1 MARPIKEGFDY
12 FPLDVDFFQDIKIRK
27 LIKYQGEKAVSVLI
41 CLLCNIYKQG
51 YYIRWDKDLA
61 FVISEQSGC
70 KEVFVSEILK
80 NCLNIG
86 IFSKQM
92 FDEKQVFTSIEIQN
106 QYKII
111 CENAKRKVIKTE
123 FFIVNTELTLV
134 NSEETPVNTELTLVN
149 TELSTQSKVKER
161 KVKENI
167 KINNKKIINSQ
178 VTIPPTVNL
187 QHDSEQV
194 HTLLPTKEKEKYPP
208 APQPPQ
214 KKKVTTT
221 LDFSFLLSYSSI
233 WTQIMQEWVTYKEA
247 TKSPVKLQISLQ
259 KSFTNLLKISDNDPE
274 VAQAI
279 VDQSIASSYQG
290 LFPLKQNANNQYPT
304 GNTQYPASNNAN
316 NANKRADSD
325 AIERKKLFEFY
336 ENTNGDILTF

>member
-134 NSEETPVNTELTLVN
+134 NSE
-149 TELSTQSKVKER
+149 LSTQSKVKER
-161 KVKENI
+161 KEKENI
-167 KINNKKIINSQ
+167 KINNKKIIKSE
-178 VTIPPTVNL
+178 VTIQATENL
-187 QHDSEQV
+187 QPDSDKGY
-194 HTLLPTKEKEKYPP
+194 TPLPTQEKEKYPP
-208 APQPPQ
+208 VAPPPK
-214 KKKVTTT
+214 KKKVTST

-325 AIERKKLFEFY
+325 ALERKKFFEQY
-336 ENTNGDILTF
+336 EAANGNIPEF